1 MAKILIA
8 RLGAMG
14 DILHALPAVTA
25 IRAAFPDWT
34 LGWLVEERWTELL
47 TARGP
52 KPSSEDLSP
61 QKPVVNLIH
70 TVDTKRWRQ
79 NALYHGTLSEMRGAR
94 RRVHDLHYDLVLDFQ
109 GAIKSAVLVK
119 FSGAR
124 ATAGFVDPREPLA
137 RFFYSQKFPR
147 IGEHVIEQNHALAA
161 QALQPYLNGRELP
174 LLAPALPCD
183 RAGEDWAKNEVER
196 RGIASYAVLNP
207 SAGWGGKQWPAE
219 RYGAVAQALAQH
231 NLKSLVNAAPGE
243 ESLAQAVIDSSGAN
257 AFAVNSSIGQL
268 IALIR
273 RARIFV
279 GGDTGPLHLAAAL
292 GIPCVGL
299 FGPTDPARTGPFSP
313 KAIALRHPES
323 ETTFSHHRQ
332 PDEGLL
338 KIDAEEVIGAARH
351 LLGGGRG

>member
-8 RLGAMG
+8 RLGALG

-25 IRAAFPDWT
+25 IRVTFPDWT

-47 TARGP
+47 TARGS
-52 KPSSEDLSP
+52 KPSPAAVSP

-79 NALYHGTLSEMRGAR
+79 NILHHGTFSEMRGAR
-94 RRVHDLHYDLVLDFQ
+94 RRVRDLHYDLALDFQ
-109 GAIKSAVLVK
+109 GAIKSGVLVK
-119 FSGAR
+119 FSGAA

-137 RFFYSQKFPR
+137 RFFYAKKFPR
-147 IGEHVIEQNHALAA
+147 AGEHVIEQNHALAA
-161 QALQPYLNGRELP
+161 QALEPYLEGRKLP
-174 LLAPALPCD
+174 LIPPALPCD
-183 RAGEDWAKNEVER
+183 PAAEAWAKAEVSR
-196 RGIASYAVLNP
+196 LGIASYALLNP
-207 SAGWGGKQWPAE
+207 GAGWGGKQWPAG
-219 RYGAVAQALAQH
+219 RYGAVAQALARH

-243 ESLAQAVIDSSGAN
+243 EALAQTVIAAAGGH
-257 AFAVNSSIGQL
+257 AFPVTCSIGEL
-268 IALIR
+268 IALTR
-273 RARIFV
+273 GARIFV

-292 GIPCVGL
+292 DVPAVGL
-299 FGPTDPARTGPFSP
+299 FGPTDPARTGPFGA

-323 ETTFSHHRQ
+323 QTTFSHHRR

-338 KIDAEEVIGAARH
+338 RINADEVIGAARH